1 MIRIGILGAARLAPR
16 GIITPANETLGA
28 EVVAIAARNEVRA
41 RQWLR
46 IVFKDASV
54 GLINGLAVAAT
65 TSLGVFL
72 WSGSPGLCMVIG
84 LAMIMSMAL
93 AGLVGASI
101 PLALTAV
108 GQDPAQ
114 ASSILLTT
122 VTDVFGFFSFLGL
135 ATLFVSLL

>member
-1 MIRIGILGAARLAPR
+1 
-16 GIITPANETLGA
+16 
-28 EVVAIAARNEVRA
+28 
-41 RQWLR
+41 
-46 IVFKDASV
+46 
-54 GLINGLAVAAT
+54 
-65 TSLGVFL
+65 
-72 WSGSPGLCMVIG
+72 MVIG